1 VPVAT
6 ESSFVRIHGLG
17 GPVTGAE
24 AVYRSD
30 PRVLNA
36 AGVSLTGFEHLEMLA
51 DVGDRLCAGFS
62 ERETRQIRYRESQR
76 RGVSADRPT
85 VS

>member
-1 VPVAT
+1 
-6 ESSFVRIHGLG
+6 
-17 GPVTGAE
+17 
-24 AVYRSD
+24 
-30 PRVLNA
+30 
-36 AGVSLTGFEHLEMLA
+36 MLA